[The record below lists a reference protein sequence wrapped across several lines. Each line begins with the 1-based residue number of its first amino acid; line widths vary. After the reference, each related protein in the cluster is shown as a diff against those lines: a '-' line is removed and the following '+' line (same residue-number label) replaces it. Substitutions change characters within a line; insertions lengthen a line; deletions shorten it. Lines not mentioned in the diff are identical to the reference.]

1 MPFMRREG
9 VEQMKV
15 SKWEVEESR
24 RVDIDDDDDEDGDDD
39 EVEEEE
45 EESVPFAA
53 LFNGIAEDDEDEMK
67 MMKNLTQLWEKMQNV
82 SCGSSLCKRDDVERD
97 LRI

>member
-1 MPFMRREG
+1 MPFMRREV

-24 RVDIDDDDDEDGDDD
+24 RDDDDDGDDD
-39 EVEEEE
+39 KEEEEVEEE
-45 EESVPFAA
+45 EESVPLAA
-53 LFNGIAEDDEDEMK
+53 LFNGIAEDEMK